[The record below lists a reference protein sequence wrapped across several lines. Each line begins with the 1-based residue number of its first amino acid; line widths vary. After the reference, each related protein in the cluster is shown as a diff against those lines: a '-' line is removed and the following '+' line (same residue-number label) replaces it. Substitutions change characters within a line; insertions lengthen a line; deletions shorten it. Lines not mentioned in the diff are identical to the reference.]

1 MLQKILWAAGSVG
14 VHAVL
19 VTAALSPP
27 AVHPAGI
34 AAQPLTVRLLAGAG
48 RHDDPTGMRVL
59 AGAAVPLA
67 PSPDALLTAAE
78 PLPPAAPATSATP
91 NAYLPSS
98 AMERR
103 PTPVSEPD
111 VAALKVASASG
122 LPVRLRLYID
132 RLGKVVDV
140 VTLAAATSD
149 AGFVLA
155 LIDMFRATTFL
166 PGQRAGVDVPSYMDI
181 ELIGR

>member
-1 MLQKILWAAGSVG
+1 MLQKILWAAGSVS

-34 AAQPLTVRLLAGAG
+34 AAQPLTVQLLPDARRFDGAVSSLVIAGLPA
-48 RHDDPTGMRVL
+48 
-59 AGAAVPLA
+59 PLA
-67 PSPDALLTAAE
+67 PSPDTLLVSE
-78 PLPPAAPATSATP
+78 PPPASAAPAAL

-111 VAALKVASASG
+111 IDGLKTGSATG

-132 RLGKVVDV
+132 QLGKVVDV
-140 VTLAAATSD
+140 VTLAAAAAD

-155 LIDMFRATTFL
+155 LSNMFRATAFL
-166 PGQRAGVDVPSYMDI
+166 PGQHAGGDVPSYMDI